1 MVDLVNPKIP
11 TVDIDTGELSNG
23 RTVSHGTAAVFE
35 KLYKLSSDRKRP
47 TFEYF
52 LINMATLIRNII
64 SSFKTDNPKE
74 VLQRLQLEMEMY
86 NLYISQYSIPDT
98 SSALAINT
106 VFYYPSYATIDD
118 QYIKQPTKVEKQ
130 VNDLLKALYKYQ
142 SPTRELYDNIHT
154 NLVVVGKHRLPHIE
168 LNNHLHTLDI
178 NANYKRFCMVS
189 HAPLDYHFS
198 NYSPKFWLLRSHT
211 GDIVT
216 KDVFGEMVFKY
227 KLPFNKYIHLIY
239 GDGKHIRCILSSQQK
254 RKLEEIAIR
263 EKWKYKTEN
272 SIMGYILKS
281 GLVPY
286 GYYKNSPI

>member
-1 MVDLVNPKIP
+1 MVNVNTPNIP

-23 RTVSHGTAAVFE
+23 KTVSHGTAAIFE

-52 LINMATLIRNII
+52 LINIATLIRNII
-64 SSFKTDNPKE
+64 SSFKTVEPRL
-74 VLQRLQLEMEMY
+74 VFRYLQLEIEMY

-98 SSALAINT
+98 NNSLVINT
-106 VFYYPSYATIDD
+106 VFYYPSYANIHE
-118 QYIKQPTKVEKQ
+118 QYIKKPTKSEKQ

-142 SPTRELYDNIHT
+142 STTRELYDNIYT
-154 NLVVVGKHRLPHIE
+154 NVVTVGKHKLPHIE
-168 LNNHLHTLDI
+168 LNHHLNTLDM

-189 HAPLDYHFS
+189 HVPLDYHFS
-198 NYSPKFWLLRSHT
+198 SYSPKFWLLRSHT

-216 KDVFGEMVFKY
+216 RDVFGEIVFKY
-227 KLPFNKYIHLIY
+227 KVPFNKYTHLIY
-239 GDGKHIRCILSSQQK
+239 GDGKYIRSVLSTEQK
-254 RKLEEIAIR
+254 RKLESIALR
-263 EKWKYKTEN
+263 DKWKYKTES
-272 SIMGYILKS
+272 SIMTYIIKS